1 MEAVV
6 KNKVSSAYALVR
18 PPGHHATRNN
28 AMGFCL
34 FNNVAVAAS
43 AALKEFRLERVL
55 IIDFDVHH
63 GNGTQE
69 AFAHNPYVLYIST
82 HQSLLFPG
90 TGNID
95 EGGKGIGKG
104 TAINI
109 PLPAGCGDAEF
120 KQVFEEIVVPT
131 SRRFK
136 PELIMVSAGYDAHWA
151 DGQSNMR
158 MSLEGYYY
166 ITRVIQQLADDLCGG
181 RTIYCLEGGY
191 NLKVLSCAVNAT
203 FNLWLGEKI
212 FDDPLGPPPNDIRPY
227 GVKELIDGVKK
238 RHGLY

>member
-1 MEAVV
+1 
-6 KNKVSSAYALVR
+6 
-18 PPGHHATRNN
+18 
-28 AMGFCL
+28 
-34 FNNVAVAAS
+34 
-43 AALKEFRLERVL
+43 
-55 IIDFDVHH
+55 
-63 GNGTQE
+63 
-69 AFAHNPYVLYIST
+69 
-82 HQSLLFPG
+82 
-90 TGNID
+90 
-95 EGGKGIGKG
+95 
-104 TAINI
+104 
-109 PLPAGCGDAEF
+109 
-120 KQVFEEIVVPT
+120 
-131 SRRFK
+131 
-136 PELIMVSAGYDAHWA
+136 MVSAGYDAHWA